1 MAAAREDNLS
11 EFSFT
16 AAVRGFHIY
25 RRVWLPHIRQ
35 RLSAEREHG
44 NVEDRF
50 AIAVREDGG
59 TRADEVRPLV
69 GHLPREFSKVLWYFL
84 LHGGVV
90 ECEVTGRRQRSPL
103 EQGGLEVPCSITLR
117 GKKKV
122 VAKAQELLSK
132 LCNSLYVLYVH

>member
-16 AAVRGFHIY
+16 VAVRRFHVY
-25 RRVWLPHIRQ
+25 GTVWLPHVGQ
-35 RLSAEREHG
+35 HLSAERERG

-59 TRADEVRPLV
+59 SRADEVRPLV
-69 GHLPREFSKVLWYFL
+69 GHLPQEFSNVLWYLL
-84 LHGGVV
+84 LHGGVA

-117 GKKKV
+117 GKKKI
-122 VAKAQELLSK
+122 VAKAQELLYNK
-132 LCNSLYVLYVH
+132 VAT

>member
-1 MAAAREDNLS
+1 MLLDATRSRLAMAGDMS

-16 AAVRGFHIY
+16 AAVRGFHVY
-25 RRVWLPHIRQ
+25 RRVWLPHVGQ

-50 AIAVREDGG
+50 AIAVREQG
-59 TRADEVRPLV
+59 TLRTNKVV

-90 ECEVTGRRQRSPL
+90 ECEVTERRRRSPL
-103 EQGGLEVPCSITLR
+103 EQGGLEIPCCVTLR
-117 GKKKV
+117 GKNKL
-122 VAKAQELLSK
+122 VAKAQELLSSK
-132 LCNSLYVLYVH
+132 IVT